1 MLNKI
6 TAICFEGR
14 SLKCFF
20 LLIVGVDFLFSL
32 KIKRIFLILSTQHV
46 FIT

>member
-6 TAICFEGR
+6 TAICFEGH
-14 SLKCFF
+14 SLKCFV
-20 LLIVGVDFLFSL
+20 LLIVGVDFLFIL
-32 KIKRIFLILSTQHV
+32 KIKRIFLFLSTQHI